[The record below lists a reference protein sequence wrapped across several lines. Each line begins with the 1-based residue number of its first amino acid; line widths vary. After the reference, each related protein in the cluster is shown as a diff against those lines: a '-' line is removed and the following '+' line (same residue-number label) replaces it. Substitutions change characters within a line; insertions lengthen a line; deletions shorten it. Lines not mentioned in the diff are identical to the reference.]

1 MATRTIAQL
10 KAWFRRGL
18 YPTEGQFADL
28 IDSFRHK
35 DEKVAMS
42 EVEGLTTALNQKYNV
57 SEAKELKKL
66 VDSTVETLDT
76 IRTELEDQRE
86 MMNELRNTLTD
97 RSYTLDFGQT
107 GTVVQDVNMEAEE
120 VAMLELRLFNVAR
133 LWITSGEFVR
143 HEVDTAHPEEV
154 RISAGAL
161 ATWEIERESDEL
173 AAVGVRCRRIGV
185 QVEEEKI
192 RHKQNH

>member
-1 MATRTIAQL
+1 MAIRTIAQL

-18 YPTEGQFADL
+18 YPTESQFADWL
-28 IDSFRHK
+28 DSYRHK

-42 EVEGLTTALNQKYNV
+42 EVEGLTTTLNQKYNA

-66 VDSTVETLDT
+66 VDSTVETVDT
-76 IRTELEDQRE
+76 ICTELEDQRE
-86 MMNELRNTLTD
+86 MMNELRDTLTD

-133 LWITSGEFVR
+133 LWVTSGELVH
-143 HEVDTAHPEEV
+143 HEVDTANASEI
-154 RISAGAL
+154 RIAAGAL
-161 ATWEIERESDEL
+161 ATWEIERENDEL
-173 AAVGVRCRRIGV
+173 AAVGVRCRRTGV
-185 QVEEEKI
+185 QAEEKMI
-192 RHKQNH
+192 MHKQNH